1 MNEENQS
8 AVNNSTAQPNV
19 ATQQAT
25 TSVNV
30 DYDKMA
36 EAIDKRS
43 NGFMKSYLKEQGL
56 SEDEM
61 KEAIKT
67 FKTNKSQKEAET
79 QTNLNNVQNQ
89 LQSSQAEIK
98 SLKIEN
104 TLYSLADEL
113 NVDRKNVPYL
123 IKMANLDN
131 CFSEKGEIETDKVKE
146 AINQV
151 LTDIPGLKKKE
162 EKEDTGITI
171 GANNSNAGQASGNM
185 FGFNF
190 TGVRK
195 H

>member
-123 IKMANLDN
+123 IKMANLEN